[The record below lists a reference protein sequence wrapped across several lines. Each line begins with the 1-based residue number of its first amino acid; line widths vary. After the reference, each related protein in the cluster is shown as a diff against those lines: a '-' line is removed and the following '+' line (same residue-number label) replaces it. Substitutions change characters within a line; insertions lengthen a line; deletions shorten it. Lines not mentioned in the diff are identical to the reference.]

1 MEDLILLDAIERYLR
16 NEMNASEKQEFENL
30 RVQSPEIDMMV
41 VEHKLFLHQM
51 ENFAAHRELKH
62 ELFEIHTKLESSGE
76 ILNQNNPAPVV
87 PLYKKYKRTIAIA
100 ASIASVTALCISMIV
115 SYFSPSVDQSKL
127 QQLSK
132 DIENIKKTQ
141 VYQNHTLNQVKAV
154 VQSKIPANAVLTG
167 GGSAFLLDGKGYLV
181 TNAHV
186 LKGNSAVVADYNGK
200 EFNADIL
207 HIDNAK
213 DLAILKINDADFKA
227 AKQPPYALHRGET
240 ELAEELYTLGYP
252 KNNEIVYNRGYLSAQ
267 TGYNSDTISCQIS
280 LPANPGN
287 SGGPVF
293 NSNGEIIGVLSAREM
308 QSQGVVFAVKTKE
321 IIKLVTE
328 LKSADT
334 SFNKLKLPAGNQLK
348 GLSRNKQVDKVQHFI
363 YQVKAYNAN

>member
-1 MEDLILLDAIERYLR
+1 MEDLILLDAVERYLR
-16 NEMNASEKQEFENL
+16 NEMNPSERQEFEKL
-30 RVQSPEIDMMV
+30 RIQSPEIDIMV
-41 VEHKLFLHQM
+41 VEHRLFLHQM
-51 ENFAAHRELKH
+51 ENFSAHRKLKH
-62 ELFEIHTKLESSGE
+62 DLLEIHHALENTGD
-76 ILNQNNPAPVV
+76 IVNQNNPAPVI
-87 PLYKKYKRTIAIA
+87 PLYKKYKRTITIA
-100 ASIASVTALCISMIV
+100 ASIASITALSISMIV
-115 SYFSPSVDQSKL
+115 SYFSPSVDQTKL

-167 GGSAFLLDGKGYLV
+167 GGSAFLLDGKGYLI

-207 HIDNAK
+207 FIDKVK
-213 DLAILKINDADFKA
+213 DLAILKINDQDFKA

-240 ELAEELYTLGYP
+240 ELAEEVFTLGYP
-252 KNNEIVYNRGYLSAQ
+252 KNTEIVYNRGYLSAQ

-308 QSQGVVFAVKTKE
+308 QSQGVVFAVKTRE
-321 IIKLVTE
+321 IIKLVEE
-328 LKSADT
+328 LKAADT
-334 SFNKLKLPAGNQLK
+334 SFNKLKLPANNHLK
-348 GLSRNKQVDKVQHFI
+348 GLTRNRQVDKVQHFI